1 MNLFLSDLP
10 TLLFWY
16 GILTS
21 LGLIAF
27 PATRGLFRSFPDRGY
42 AMAKILGFLVPAY
55 VVWLLASLHIAPFTM
70 TTILVVL
77 GLWLVI
83 NLKISNFEF
92 RISNFFSREGNNSP
106 WKIILFEEL
115 IFLSV
120 FLFWSYIRGH
130 EPSIHGLEKFMDF
143 GFINSILN
151 TKYFPPPDMWL
162 APAKAEAVE
171 GLVDYTGGF
180 YINYYYFGHYIG
192 AFLTKLSSIA
202 SALTYN
208 LILSSIF
215 AWTFVCS
222 FSIVAALV
230 SRIKPAVS
238 LFMLMLTSFLGGY
251 LVTMAGNLHTIYLLT
266 KGYPNDD
273 PVPFWHIWDLRPL
286 LVTGNY
292 NYWYPNATR
301 FIPNTIHEFPSYSWV
316 VADLHGHVFDIPF
329 VLLTI
334 GVLLSIFLKFEI
346 QSDNRRTKLQIINSK
361 QKKYVFGFLNLG
373 FIWSLGFRIWDL
385 LFIGFLCAVMYMTNA
400 WDGLIYLALSGLLIF
415 IIKLRYKVSYEYD
428 EETKLRNKEIKK
440 LSTKGFAVS
449 ISQFRNLAISSLQ
462 SSLKAFAVVFI
473 AFILFNLPFSI
484 HFKPFVHGIGV
495 VGGYEIAEA
504 VGLVKLLGDEPQIP
518 DTQPVIQMGP
528 FLLEKGNNLRSPVWM
543 LGVLWG
549 FFYFH
554 VGAFFVYFLNEIKK
568 LRNFQSLRSLDPIHL
583 FILALISL
591 STLLLIFPEFF
602 YAKDIYP
609 GHYRANTMFKL
620 GYQAFIML
628 SIVSTYTIVTVK
640 RFQPASILGKLL
652 KSAYLI
658 FGAFL
663 LFLVMVYPNFAIK
676 SYYGVGENRSY
687 EGQDGMRWLEGNHPG
702 DYELIIW
709 LRQNRTTEQ
718 PNNRTNGTSNVLGSS
733 VNRSMGSLVILEA
746 VGESYIDYARIS
758 ANSGLSTVLG
768 WPVHEWLWRGSY
780 DEPGRRVELVRQ
792 MYEGTDPVEVRRLL
806 DLFNVTYVVVG
817 DLEREKYTAIN
828 ENIFGQLGTIVFSSN
843 NTSLYKVH

>member
-1 MNLFLSDLP
+1 MDAFLSDLP

-27 PATRGLFRSFPDRGY
+27 TISRGLFRSFPDRGY

-55 VVWLLASLHIAPFTM
+55 AVWLLASVRIAPFTL
-70 TTILVVL
+70 TTILIVL
-77 GLWLVI
+77 VLWGFI
-83 NLKISNFEF
+83 NIKISNFEF

-115 IFLSV
+115 IFLSG
-120 FLFWSYIRGH
+120 FLFWSYVRGH

-301 FIPNTIHEFPSYSWV
+301 FIPNTINEFPSYSWV

-373 FIWSLGFRIWDL
+373 FIWSRLTRWSTGFRIWDL
-385 LFIGFLCAVMYMTNA
+385 LFLGFLCAVMYMTNA

-415 IIKLRYKVSYEYD
+415 IMNL
-428 EETKLRNKEIKK
+428 KK
-440 LSTKGFAVS
+440 
-449 ISQFRNLAISSLQ
+449 ISSTHEP
-462 SSLKAFAVVFI
+462 LKISKSKFLISNKNPNSKFQIPNSILPRTVKQFGIVVA

-495 VGGYEIAEA
+495 VGGYEMAEA

-543 LGVLWG
+543 LAVLWG

-554 VGAFFVYFLNEIKK
+554 VGAFIVYFLNEIKK

-702 DYELIIW
+702 DYELINW
-709 LRQNRTTEQ
+709 LRQNQTTEL

-733 VNRSMGSLVILEA
+733 VNRSLGSLVILEA
-746 VGESYIDYARIS
+746 VGESYTDYSRIS
-758 ANSGLSTVLG
+758 ANSCLSTVLG
-768 WPVHEWLWRGSY
+768 L
-780 DEPGRRVELVRQ
+780 
-792 MYEGTDPVEVRRLL
+792 
-806 DLFNVTYVVVG
+806 
-817 DLEREKYTAIN
+817 
-828 ENIFGQLGTIVFSSN
+828 
-843 NTSLYKVH
+843 

>member
-1 MNLFLSDLP
+1 
-10 TLLFWY
+10 
-16 GILTS
+16 
-21 LGLIAF
+21 
-27 PATRGLFRSFPDRGY
+27 
-42 AMAKILGFLVPAY
+42 
-55 VVWLLASLHIAPFTM
+55 
-70 TTILVVL
+70 
-77 GLWLVI
+77 
-83 NLKISNFEF
+83 
-92 RISNFFSREGNNSP
+92 
-106 WKIILFEEL
+106 
-115 IFLSV
+115 
-120 FLFWSYIRGH
+120 
-130 EPSIHGLEKFMDF
+130 
-143 GFINSILN
+143 
-151 TKYFPPPDMWL
+151 
-162 APAKAEAVE
+162 
-171 GLVDYTGGF
+171 
-180 YINYYYFGHYIG
+180 
-192 AFLTKLSSIA
+192 
-202 SALTYN
+202 
-208 LILSSIF
+208 
-215 AWTFVCS
+215 
-222 FSIVAALV
+222 
-230 SRIKPAVS
+230 
-238 LFMLMLTSFLGGY
+238 
-251 LVTMAGNLHTIYLLT
+251 
-266 KGYPNDD
+266 
-273 PVPFWHIWDLRPL
+273 L

-373 FIWSLGFRIWDL
+373 FIWSRLTRWSTGFRIWDL
-385 LFIGFLCAVMYMTNA
+385 LFLGFLCAVMYMTNA

-415 IIKLRYKVSYEYD
+415 IMNL
-428 EETKLRNKEIKK
+428 KK
-440 LSTKGFAVS
+440 
-449 ISQFRNLAISSLQ
+449 ISSTHEP
-462 SSLKAFAVVFI
+462 LKISKSKFLISNKNPNSKFQIPNSILPRTVKQFGIVVA

-495 VGGYEIAEA
+495 VGGYEMAEA

-543 LGVLWG
+543 LAVLWG

-554 VGAFFVYFLNEIKK
+554 VGAFIVYFLNEIKK

-702 DYELIIW
+702 DYELINW
-709 LRQNRTTEQ
+709 LRQNQTTEL

-746 VGESYIDYARIS
+746 VGESYTDYSRIS

-843 NTSLYKVH
+843 NTSLYKVR